1 MSSSDAENDLFGDE
15 VAGSP
20 SASQPEAAP
29 SPGADDGD
37 NDNANDVDPNDLFG
51 DDDEN
56 EPRQERSSSRA
67 PASSPQEQHP
77 LEYGEASDD
86 ENEEVSEAWASVPV
100 PTWTRMHPTDG
111 KVWQLKLPQHINLEA
126 EPYEADYYR
135 GQLTG
140 DDDHLRGADAKA
152 RMLDVRNT
160 MRWRWVNGSDEK
172 PTKQANARI
181 LRWSDGSMSLQLG
194 GDMYDIQTTWG
205 TTVARESD
213 KYERTE
219 ANSKGSQE
227 TSFVCYAAAEEQVL
241 VTETATEGQ
250 MNLVPT
256 SMDSKTHREH
266 VKIVGQQHVKHSRMR
281 LLEDEAA
288 PERLAE
294 LLARAGPQKVAPVKK
309 TRRAPGSGEPRST
322 PWRKSVFGRATK
334 RADSEESEDDAG
346 PRERRGGGG
355 YDEDDGFVVADS
367 EDEDDDYGRRKKSKR
382 RNEDEEMDPTDL
394 AEARIEAREKRER
407 KRAKTKKS
415 RAYSDDD
422 EEDEEDAAGEPVEEE
437 EDAEMEMDVE
447 SEEE

>member
-1 MSSSDAENDLFGDE
+1 
-15 VAGSP
+15 
-20 SASQPEAAP
+20 
-29 SPGADDGD
+29 
-37 NDNANDVDPNDLFG
+37 
-51 DDDEN
+51 
-56 EPRQERSSSRA
+56 
-67 PASSPQEQHP
+67 
-77 LEYGEASDD
+77 
-86 ENEEVSEAWASVPV
+86 V
-100 PTWTRMHPTDG
+100 PTWTRLHPSDG

-126 EPYEADYYR
+126 NPYEADYYR

-140 DDDHLRGADAKA
+140 EDDSLRGSEAKA

-160 MRWRWVNGSDEK
+160 MRWRWVTGPDGK

-194 GDMYDIQTTWG
+194 QDMYDVQSTWG

-241 VTETATEGQ
+241 VAETAVEGQ
-250 MNLVPT
+250 LNLVPT

-266 VKIVGQQHVKHSRMR
+266 VKLVGQQHTKHSRMR

-288 PERLAE
+288 GDRLQE
-294 LLARAGPQKVAPVKK
+294 LLARAGPQKAAPVKK
-309 TRRAPGSGEPRST
+309 STRRAPGTGEPRNTFGRRSA
-322 PWRKSVFGRATK
+322 FGRATK
-334 RADSEESEDDAG
+334 RADSEESEEDAG
-346 PRERRGGGG
+346 PRNRAGGG

-367 EDEDDDYGRRKKSKR
+367 DEDDDYGGRKKSKR
-382 RNEDEEMDPTDL
+382 RHDDDDMDATEL
-394 AEARIEAREKRER
+394 AEARIAAREKRER

-415 RAYSDDD
+415 RAYSDDED
-422 EEDEEDAAGEPVEEE
+422 DEEDAAGEPDEED
-437 EDAEMEMDVE
+437 DAEMEMDVE

>member
-1 MSSSDAENDLFGDE
+1 MSSDAENDLFGDE
-15 VAGSP
+15 AAASP
-20 SASQPEAAP
+20 STSQPDAAT

-37 NDNANDVDPNDLFG
+37 NVDNTNEADPHDLFG
-51 DDDEN
+51 DEDEN
-56 EPRQERSSSRA
+56 EPPRERSSSRP
-67 PASSPQEQHP
+67 PASSPREHP

-126 EPYEADYYR
+126 DPYEANFYTA
-135 GQLTG
+135 QLTG
-140 DDDHLRGADAKA
+140 DDDNLRGSEAQA
-152 RMLDVRNT
+152 RMLEVRNT
-160 MRWRWVNGSDEK
+160 MRWRWITGSDNK
-172 PTKQANARI
+172 PARQANARI
-181 LRWSDGSMSLQLG
+181 LRWSDGSI
-194 GDMYDIQTTWG
+194 DN
-205 TTVARESD
+205 
-213 KYERTE
+213 YERNE

-250 MNLVPT
+250 LNLVPT

-266 VKIVGQQHVKHSRMR
+266 VRLVGQQHTKHSRMR

-294 LLARAGPQKVAPVKK
+294 LLARAGPQKAAPVKK
-309 TRRAPGSGEPRST
+309 TRRAPGTGEPRNTFGRRSA
-322 PWRKSVFGRATK
+322 FGRATK

-367 EDEDDDYGRRKKSKR
+367 
-382 RNEDEEMDPTDL
+382 DEED
-394 AEARIEAREKRER
+394 AEYGKPRRGADRCAREKRER

-415 RAYSDDD
+415 RAYSDDED
-422 EEDEEDAAGEPVEEE
+422 DEEDAAGEPDEE
-437 EDAEMEMDVE
+437 EDDEMEMDVE
-447 SEEE
+447 SEDE

>member
-1 MSSSDAENDLFGDE
+1 MSSDAENDLFGDE
-15 VAGSP
+15 AAASP
-20 SASQPEAAP
+20 STSQPDAAT

-37 NDNANDVDPNDLFG
+37 NVDNTNEADPHDLFG
-51 DDDEN
+51 DEDEN
-56 EPRQERSSSRA
+56 EPPRERSSSRP
-67 PASSPQEQHP
+67 PASSPREHP

-126 EPYEADYYR
+126 DPYEANFYTA
-135 GQLTG
+135 QLTG
-140 DDDHLRGADAKA
+140 DDDNLRGSEAQA
-152 RMLDVRNT
+152 RMLEVRNT
-160 MRWRWVNGSDEK
+160 MRWRWITGSDNK
-172 PTKQANARI
+172 PARQANARI

-194 GDMYDIQTTWG
+194 EDMYDVQTTWG

-213 KYERTE
+213 NYERNE

-250 MNLVPT
+250 LNLVPT

-266 VKIVGQQHVKHSRMR
+266 VRLVGQQHTKHSRMR

-294 LLARAGPQKVAPVKK
+294 LLARAGPQKAAPVKK
-309 TRRAPGSGEPRST
+309 TRRAPGTGEPRNTFGRRSA
-322 PWRKSVFGRATK
+322 FGRATK

-367 EDEDDDYGRRKKSKR
+367 DEEDAEYGKRKKNKR
-382 RNEDEEMDPTDL
+382 RNDDEEMDATEL
-394 AEARIEAREKRER
+394 AEERIAAREKRER

-415 RAYSDDD
+415 RAYSDDED
-422 EEDEEDAAGEPVEEE
+422 DEEDAAGEPDEE
-437 EDAEMEMDVE
+437 EDDEMEMDVE
-447 SEEE
+447 SEDE